1 MGTAATEAVYRF
13 DGFVLDLM
21 RGTLV
26 TTSGEEL
33 HLRNKAFRLLRLL
46 LENAGCLIDRG
57 TINQTI
63 WPDVTVSD
71 DGITQCV
78 RDIRRAL
85 GDDRQAIIKTVPR
98 RGYIFAANV
107 NVCRDQSI
115 GEIFERPKLS
125 PDKPSNA
132 IPPILNLRGVS
143 ECLLDS
149 ICVTPAA
156 PGHVQDR
163 LHLDQLGTIDLNNI
177 ARPVAVFVL
186 KLDSAGSKSNSVE
199 RYFVHHTP
207 ERSTPPD
214 RPSIA
219 VLPFTNV
226 SGDPDLKF
234 FSDGIAEDMITEL
247 SRTRWLTVIA
257 QSSGFSYKG
266 RLSSGKWM
274 ARELGVRYVLEGSV
288 RRSDGRLRI
297 SVRLAD
303 AEVGNQLWAER
314 YDLNLTDDVFAM
326 QDEITTT
333 TTIAVHRALTDVELR
348 RSLWRPIENL
358 SAWEAYQRGLWHMS
372 KSNLPDHERAV
383 ALFNLAIA
391 LDPIFAPGYAAL
403 AQAFLMTALEYSSLP
418 LAEAMKTADNWARR
432 AIEADPSDADPH
444 AALAHVM
451 WLAGDNA
458 GASEHVSIA
467 LARNPYS
474 PWANLVNGL
483 ALGANGNLREGRD
496 ALLTALRL
504 NPRDQT
510 NKITARQIAPTYYF
524 EQNYLRAIDTA
535 RGAISLDPEFSGPY
549 RWLAA
554 ALGQLGRIDEARDAL
569 NKAIGSSHQTFAL
582 YARSCPPWFRPE
594 HHEHMLDG
602 LRKAGWQG

>member
-1 MGTAATEAVYRF
+1 MGTAAAEAVYRF

-21 RGTLV
+21 RGTLL
-26 TTSGEEL
+26 TSSGKEL
-33 HLRNKAFRLLRLL
+33 HLRNKAFRLMRLF
-46 LENAGCLIDRG
+46 LENAGCLLDRS
-57 TINQTI
+57 TINQAI
-63 WPDVTVSD
+63 WPDVTASD

-107 NVCRDQSI
+107 NVAHDQSV
-115 GEIFERPKLS
+115 GEIFRRPNLP

-132 IPPILNLRGVS
+132 ILPFLNLRGVS
-143 ECLLDS
+143 ECTPGG
-149 ICVTPAA
+149 IRVTRAA
-156 PGHVQDR
+156 PEYVHDR
-163 LHLDQLGTIDLNNI
+163 LHLAQVDLNNT
-177 ARPVAVFVL
+177 ARPVEVFVL
-186 KLDSAGSKSNSVE
+186 KPDSAGSASSSVE
-199 RYFVHHTP
+199 RYFLRHTP
-207 ERSTPPD
+207 ERSTPD

-219 VLPFTNV
+219 VLPFINM
-226 SGDPDLKF
+226 SGDPDLES
-234 FSDGIAEDMITEL
+234 FSDGIAEDIITEL
-247 SRTRWLTVIA
+247 SRTRWLIVIA
-257 QSSGFSYKG
+257 PNFSFTYKG
-266 RLSSGKWM
+266 QPSASKWT
-274 ARELGVRYVLEGSV
+274 ARELGVRYVVEGSV
-288 RRSDGRLRI
+288 RRSGKRLRI
-297 SVRLAD
+297 SARLAD
-303 AEVGNQLWAER
+303 AEAGNQIWAER
-314 YDLNLTDDVFAM
+314 YDRRLTDAFAV
-326 QDEITTT
+326 QDEIATT

-348 RSLWRPIENL
+348 RWLWRPVENL

-372 KSNLPDHERAV
+372 KSSLPDHERAV
-383 ALFNLAIA
+383 ALFNLAIE
-391 LDPIFAPGYAAL
+391 LDASFVAGYAAL
-403 AQAFLMTALEYSSLP
+403 ARAFLVSALEYTSLP
-418 LAEAMKTADNWARR
+418 LAEAMNTAETWARK
-432 AIEADPSDADPH
+432 AIEVDPGDADSH
-444 AALAHVM
+444 AALAHVT

-458 GASEHVSIA
+458 GATEHVSIA

-524 EQNYLRAIDTA
+524 ERNYLRAVDSA

-569 NKAIGSSHQTFAL
+569 NRAIGSSHQSFAL

-594 HHEHMLDG
+594 YHEHMLDG
-602 LRKAGWQG
+602 LRKAGWQC

>member
-1 MGTAATEAVYRF
+1 MGTAAAEAVYRF

-21 RGTLV
+21 RGTLL
-26 TTSGEEL
+26 TTSGKEI
-33 HLRNKAFRLLRLL
+33 HLRNKAFRLLCLF
-46 LENAGCLIDRG
+46 LENADCLLDRG

-98 RGYIFAANV
+98 RGYVFAANV
-107 NVCRDQSI
+107 NVGRDQSV
-115 GEIFERPKLS
+115 GEIFKRPNLS

-132 IPPILNLRGVS
+132 IMPFLNLRGVS
-143 ECLLDS
+143 ECPPGG
-149 ICVTPAA
+149 ICVTRAA
-156 PGHVQDR
+156 PEYEQDR
-163 LHLDQLGTIDLNNI
+163 VHLARLGTLNLNNL
-177 ARPVAVFVL
+177 ARPVEVFVL
-186 KLDSAGSKSNSVE
+186 KLDSAGSKSSSVE

-219 VLPFTNV
+219 VLPFTNM
-226 SGDPDLKF
+226 SGDPDLEF
-234 FSDGIAEDMITEL
+234 FSDGIAEDMTTEL
-247 SRTRWLTVIA
+247 SRTRWLSVIA
-257 QSSGFSYKG
+257 RNSSFMYKG
-266 RLSSGKWM
+266 HPSAGKWM
-274 ARELGVRYVLEGSV
+274 ARGLGVRYVLGGSV
-288 RRSDGRLRI
+288 RRSGERLRI

-303 AEVGNQLWAER
+303 AEAGNQIWAER
-314 YDLNLTDDVFAM
+314 YDRKLTDVFAM
-326 QDEITTT
+326 QDEIAAT

-348 RSLWRPIENL
+348 RSLWRPVENL

-372 KSNLPDHERAV
+372 KSNLPDHERAI
-383 ALFNLAIA
+383 AFFNLAIE
-391 LDPIFAPGYAAL
+391 LDASFAPGCAAL
-403 AQAFLMTALEYSSLP
+403 ARAFLVSALEYTSLP
-418 LAEAMKTADNWARR
+418 LAEAMEIAETWARR
-432 AIEADPSDADPH
+432 AIEVDPGDADSH
-444 AALAHVM
+444 AALAHAM
-451 WLAGDNA
+451 WFAGDTA
-458 GASEHVSIA
+458 GALEHVSIA
-467 LARNPYS
+467 LAGNPNS

-483 ALGANGNLREGRD
+483 ALAANGNLREGRD

-524 EQNYLRAIDTA
+524 ERNYLSAVDTA
-535 RGAISLDPEFSGPY
+535 RRAISLDPEFSGPY

-554 ALGQLGRIDEARDAL
+554 ALAQLGRTDEARAAL
-569 NKAIGSSHQTFAL
+569 NRAIGTSDQSFAL
-582 YARSCPPWFRPE
+582 YVRSCPPWFRPE
-594 HHEHMLDG
+594 YHEHMLDG